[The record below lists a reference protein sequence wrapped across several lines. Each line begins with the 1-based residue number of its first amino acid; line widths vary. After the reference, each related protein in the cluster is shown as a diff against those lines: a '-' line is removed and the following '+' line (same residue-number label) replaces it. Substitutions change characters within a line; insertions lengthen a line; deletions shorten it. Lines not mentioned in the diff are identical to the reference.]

1 MASSSSVTLEV
12 ELTAAKDFVTLYI
25 YVARRYDHLIYH
37 LTAWDFFR
45 HQFLQLTR
53 NACHSMFRNLVGNN
67 LLLGRILLIKITVDF
82 LKRKY
87 PVLYDD
93 IENTLPAPGP
103 GLETLSSV
111 SIIWGDAE
119 SISEMKWLE
128 IV

>member
-53 NACHSMFRNLVGNN
+53 NPCHSMFQNLVGNN
-67 LLLGRILLIKITVDF
+67 LLLGRILVIKITVDF

>member
-1 MASSSSVTLEV
+1 MN
-12 ELTAAKDFVTLYI
+12 
-25 YVARRYDHLIYH
+25 IYH
-37 LTAWDFFR
+37 LTTLDLFR
-45 HQFLQLTR
+45 PQFLHLTTR
-53 NACHSMFRNLVGNN
+53 NPCQPMFQGLVSDN
-67 LLLGRILLIKITVDF
+67 LLLGRILVIKITVDF

>member
-1 MASSSSVTLEV
+1 MN
-12 ELTAAKDFVTLYI
+12 
-25 YVARRYDHLIYH
+25 IYH
-37 LTAWDFFR
+37 LTALDLFR
-45 HQFLQLTR
+45 PQFLHLTTR
-53 NACHSMFRNLVGNN
+53 NSCQSMFQYLVGKN
-67 LLLGRILLIKITVDF
+67 LLLGRILVIKITVDF

-93 IENTLPAPGP
+93 IENTLPAPGHGIP
-103 GLETLSSV
+103 SSV